1 MSGKS
6 IQKQPGKTNKTDSK
20 ATQAAEAPVIAST
33 ITGHY
38 QPVAQPSSPP
48 EPNPAAFGVKD
59 PELDPVHTPNVV
71 TLPDV
76 EVLLVRAV
84 SPNGFHRAG
93 RFWPHEGVNVFVCDD
108 PEGDDEGNV
117 DFAHCISLATAE
129 RLKAEPHLHVT
140 VLSTVATEIK
150 GE

>member
-6 IQKQPGKTNKTDSK
+6 IQKQPGKTKQTDSK
-20 ATQAAEAPVIAST
+20 AIKAVEAAVITST
-33 ITGHY
+33 VTGHY
-38 QPVAQPSSPP
+38 QPVAQPSTSP
-48 EPNPAAFGVKD
+48 EPNPAASGV
-59 PELDPVHTPNVV
+59 EVHTSNVV

-93 RFWPHEGVNVFVCDD
+93 RFWPHEGVNVFVSDD
-108 PEGDDEGNV
+108 PDRDSEGNV
-117 DFAHCISLATAE
+117 DFPPCISMAIAE

-140 VLSTVATEIK
+140 VLSTIATEIK

>member
-1 MSGKS
+1 VSGKS
-6 IQKQPGKTNKTDSK
+6 IQKQPGQTNKTDSK
-20 ATQAAEAPVIAST
+20 ATKAVETAVITST
-33 ITGHY
+33 VTGHY

-48 EPNPAAFGVKD
+48 EPNPTASGVK
-59 PELDPVHTPNVV
+59 EVHTSNVV

-117 DFAHCISLATAE
+117 DFAHCISMATAE

>member
-6 IQKQPGKTNKTDSK
+6 IQKQPGKTKQTDSK
-20 ATQAAEAPVIAST
+20 AIKAVEAAVITST
-33 ITGHY
+33 VTGHY
-38 QPVAQPSSPP
+38 QPVTQPSASSQ
-48 EPNPAAFGVKD
+48 PNPAASGVKG
-59 PELDPVHTPNVV
+59 PELDLVHTSNVA

-93 RFWPHEGVNVFVCDD
+93 RFWSHEGVNVFVSDD
-108 PEGDDEGNV
+108 PDRDSEGNV
-117 DFAHCISLATAE
+117 DFPPCISMATAE

-140 VLSTVATEIK
+140 MLSTINTEIK